1 MSVDGLHETLAPV
14 YETLRRLRILMD
26 NRLPKCT
33 AQEFRLLML
42 LFRLIDWEKQTSGNF
57 SYEELGKKLGGA
69 SLSTI
74 SRHVKRLKELG
85 YIDVQRTEFTN
96 RFSLRFPKPRPQ
108 KTKNTRLVKIKK

>member
-74 SRHVKRLKELG
+74 SRHVKRLKESLSRSSNHTSPPDSSRTVTA
-85 YIDVQRTEFTN
+85 IDCP
-96 RFSLRFPKPRPQ
+96 SGD
-108 KTKNTRLVKIKK
+108 TRDTV